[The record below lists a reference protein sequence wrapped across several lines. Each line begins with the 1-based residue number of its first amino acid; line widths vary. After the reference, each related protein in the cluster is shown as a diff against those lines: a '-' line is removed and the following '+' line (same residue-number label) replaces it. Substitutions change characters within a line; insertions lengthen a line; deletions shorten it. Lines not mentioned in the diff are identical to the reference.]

1 MCDTGG
7 CWLCGPKAKERESG
21 RLYGSQESS
30 TPKVHPG
37 PSAREQGSGEILI
50 RGVGLRGGNIKQPI
64 SKGKGRN
71 TRQGRTNE
79 DCTGKGRSL
88 GGKPWSEL
96 RVIDTEF
103 SRKKGGWSG
112 LQTGVSGQH
121 HED

>member
-1 MCDTGG
+1 MRSQSKGTRK
-7 CWLCGPKAKERESG
+7 WTLVWVPRKLYPKDRS
-21 RLYGSQESS
+21 R
-30 TPKVHPG
+30 
-37 PSAREQGSGEILI
+37 AREQGSGEILI

-71 TRQGRTNE
+71 TRLGRTNE
-79 DCTGKGRSL
+79 DCTGEGRSL